1 MTYLLIAFV
10 LAIILSPL
18 MWFRQSPRQK
28 LITDMRRA
36 AAEKGMRVKLSKP
49 ADAREGEGRLE
60 YVTYMLPW
68 MPDSDPSLEPRM
80 EKWLL
85 VRETRRGDPSP
96 WSPWQ
101 WLGRESND
109 ALNDVIGSVIEML
122 PDNVSALEASKSGVL
137 IYWRERGQLDDITGI
152 FDQLYALR
160 RQIRN
165 EL

>member
-36 AAEKGMRVKLSKP
+36 AAAKGMRVKLSKP
-49 ADAREGEGRLE
+49 AGAREGEGRLE
-60 YVTYMLPW
+60 YVTYTLPW
-68 MPDSDPSLEPRM
+68 IPDSDPSLEPRM

-85 VRETRRGDPSP
+85 IRDTRRGDASP

-101 WLGRESND
+101 WLGRESNN
-109 ALNDVIGSVIEML
+109 ALNDVIGSAVEML
-122 PDNVSALEASKSGVL
+122 PENVAALEASRDGVL
-137 IYWRERGQLDDITGI
+137 IYWQERGQLNDISKV
-152 FDQLYALR
+152 FDQLCVLR
-160 RQIRN
+160 KRMRN
-165 EL
+165 

>member
-10 LAIILSPL
+10 LLIILSPL

-28 LITDMRRA
+28 MITAMRQEA
-36 AAEKGMRVKLSKP
+36 ASKGMRVNLSRP

-60 YVTYMLPW
+60 YVTYTLPW
-68 MPDSDPSLEPRM
+68 ASETEPSTEPRM

-85 VRETRRGDPSP
+85 IRETRRGDPAP

-109 ALNDVIGSVIEML
+109 RLIEPLGHIVEAL
-122 PDNVSALEASKSGVL
+122 PANVAALEARSDGVVV
-137 IYWRERGQLDDITGI
+137 YWQERGELADVNRIYQQLA
-152 FDQLYALR
+152 ALR
-160 RQIRN
+160 EAIRG
-165 EL
+165 

>member
-28 LITDMRRA
+28 LITDMRKEA
-36 AAEKGMRVKLSKP
+36 AAKGLRVKLSKP

-60 YVTYMLPW
+60 YVTYRLPW
-68 MPDSDPSLEPRM
+68 ATDSDPSIEAVM

-85 VRETRRGDPSP
+85 IKDTRRGDPSP

-101 WLGRESND
+101 WLGYESNE
-109 ALNDVIGSVIEML
+109 LLHDVIGDVIKSL
-122 PDNVSALEASKSGVL
+122 PADVVALEVCKSGVL
-137 IYWRERGQLDDITGI
+137 VFWQERGSLDDVTVIYN
-152 FDQLYALR
+152 QLHKLR
-160 RQIRN
+160 TRIRN
-165 EL
+165 

>member
-1 MTYLLIAFV
+1 MTYLLIAFI

-28 LITDMRRA
+28 LITDMRREA
-36 AAEKGMRVKLSKP
+36 ALKGMRVKLSKP

-60 YVTYMLPW
+60 YVRYILPW
-68 MPDSDPSLEPRM
+68 IPDSDPSLEPRM

-85 VRETRRGDPSP
+85 IRETHRGDPSP

-109 ALNDVIGSVIEML
+109 ALNDVIGAAVEML
-122 PDNVSALEASKSGVL
+122 PENVTALEASKEGVL
-137 IYWRERGQLDDITGI
+137 IYWQERGQLNDIAGI
-152 FDQLYALR
+152 FDQLCVLR
-160 RQIRN
+160 KRIRN
-165 EL
+165 